1 MKRKTKLIIAIIII
15 LAISLILYL
24 KFYNR
29 TRFNDSYVNGNLSGN
44 LYNEGLFCENGGTIF
59 FSNADDGGRLY
70 SMDSSGTKLKKL
82 SDDNVKYINADSNYV
97 YYVRSNSGNNDKYAV
112 FSFDKNSL
120 CRISRD
126 GGKITILDPDPC
138 IYASLI
144 GNYIYYLHYDST
156 DASTE
161 LYKVKIDG
169 SEKEKL
175 MGGYAFTC
183 NSNGQY
189 FYYNSPDDGKL
200 YQFDTKTDTSSL
212 YYDCSCYKPIV
223 TENNDIYY
231 MDVSHDN
238 AIVHTSL
245 NSSTPVTLTE
255 GNIELYSV
263 YGSYIY
269 YQRSGDD
276 PALCV
281 IKNDGTGFKE
291 IAKGEYSNIS
301 ITSYNIYFKDFFNG
315 TFYSTPT
322 SDPGE
327 LTTFSPRIV
336 K

>member
-1 MKRKTKLIIAIIII
+1 MQIRIMYITSEVIPATMINMLFFLLTKTA
-15 LAISLILYL
+15 
-24 KFYNR
+24 
-29 TRFNDSYVNGNLSGN
+29 
-44 LYNEGLFCENGGTIF
+44 C
-59 FSNADDGGRLY
+59 
-70 SMDSSGTKLKKL
+70 
-82 SDDNVKYINADSNYV
+82 
-97 YYVRSNSGNNDKYAV
+97 
-112 FSFDKNSL
+112 

-231 MDVSHDN
+231 MDVSQDN
-238 AIVHTSL
+238 AIVHS
-245 NSSTPVTLTE
+245 
-255 GNIELYSV
+255 
-263 YGSYIY
+263 
-269 YQRSGDD
+269 Q
-276 PALCV
+276 
-281 IKNDGTGFKE
+281 FKQFNACD
-291 IAKGEYSNIS
+291 IDRRKYRIIQCIWQLHILSAK
-301 ITSYNIYFKDFFNG
+301 
-315 TFYSTPT
+315 
-322 SDPGE
+322 
-327 LTTFSPRIV
+327 RR
-336 K
+336 